1 MAARR
6 VYSEEESRDEQAR
19 THARKDMIRRTHLA
33 TGLVLFVFVW
43 THLANHALGLISLQA
58 MEDGRVWFL
67 AVWRGPA
74 GSAVLILSLLVHMLL
89 AAWAL
94 YSRRTLRMRASEA
107 VQLLLGF
114 SVPVLLAGHLVGTR
128 AAHEL
133 FGTDDSYLYVL
144 YAQWKL
150 FGASVYWQT
159 AGLYAAWLH
168 GCTGLYFWLRLKP
181 GFSVWRQPA
190 FAFALLVPVVAWLGY
205 YAGGKEVLALAERS
219 PEAFQMALRSLHPP
233 DPKAFESMSDLVFAI
248 RAFAIGLIAV
258 ALAGRLMR
266 NQWHRGKLIR
276 VAYPD
281 GRSARIDR
289 GFSLLDASRLH
300 GIPHASVCGG
310 RGRCSTCRVRI
321 VEGAENLSPPSPE
334 ESRVLKRVEAPPRVR
349 LACQAR
355 PAGDVSVV
363 PLLPANVSIA
373 SIQGRRRAGQERE
386 IAILFADLR
395 SFTRFSEKK
404 LPYDVVFVLN
414 RYFTHMGQAVEETGG
429 HLDKF
434 IGDGVMALFGIGGG
448 IEGAARDAL
457 AAARLM
463 SVKLADLNS
472 QLANEL
478 DEPLRIGIGIHAG
491 PAIIGDMG
499 YGSAVGLTAVG
510 DSVNTASRLESLTKD
525 LGAQLVFSHAVAVLS
540 GIDTGELPAHD
551 VLVRGRADP
560 LRVFSIEDAS
570 TLKLLP

>member
-1 MAARR
+1 
-6 VYSEEESRDEQAR
+6 
-19 THARKDMIRRTHLA
+19 MIRRTHLA
-33 TGLVLFVFVW
+33 TGLILFLFVC

-67 AVWRGPA
+67 AVWRGPV
-74 GSAVLILSLLVHMLL
+74 GSAALILSLLVHMLL

-94 YSRRTLRMRASEA
+94 YSRRTLRMRWSEA

-128 AAHEL
+128 AAHEM

-144 YAQWKL
+144 YAHWKL
-150 FGASVYWQT
+150 FGASVYWNT

-168 GCTGLYFWLRLKP
+168 GCIGLYFWLRLKP

-219 PEAFQMALRSLHPP
+219 PEAFQEAFRSLRPP
-233 DPKAFESMSDLVFAI
+233 GPKASDPMSNLVFAV

-258 ALAGRLMR
+258 ALAGRLAR
-266 NQWHRGKLIR
+266 DRLRRGKLIGI
-276 VAYPD
+276 AYPD
-281 GRSARIDR
+281 GRSARIVR
-289 GFSLLDASRLH
+289 GLSLLDASRLH
-300 GIPHASVCGG
+300 GIPHASICGG

-321 VEGAENLSPPSPE
+321 VEGAENLPPPSPE
-334 ESRVLKRVEAPPRVR
+334 ETRVLERVEAPPRVR
-349 LACQAR
+349 LACQVR
-355 PAGDVSVV
+355 PSGDVSVV
-363 PLLPANVSIA
+363 PLLPANVSVA
-373 SIQGRRRAGQERE
+373 SLHGRRRDGQERE
-386 IAILFADLR
+386 IVILFADLR
-395 SFTRFSEKK
+395 SFTQFSEKK

-414 RYFTHMGQAVEETGG
+414 RYFAHMGQAVEEAGG

-434 IGDGVMALFGIGGG
+434 IGDGVMALFGTGGG
-448 IEGAARDAL
+448 IGDAARSAL
-457 AAARLM
+457 TAARLM

-478 DEPLRIGIGIHAG
+478 DEPLRIGIGVHAG

-499 YGSAVGLTAVG
+499 YGPAVGLTAIG
-510 DSVNTASRLESLTKD
+510 DSVNTASRLEGLTKE
-525 LGAQLVFSHAVAVLS
+525 LEAQLVFSHAVAVLS
-540 GIDTGELPAHD
+540 GIDTAELSAHD
-551 VLVRGRADP
+551 VLIRGREDP
-560 LRVFSIEDAS
+560 LRVFSIADAS
-570 TLKLLP
+570 TLGLSP